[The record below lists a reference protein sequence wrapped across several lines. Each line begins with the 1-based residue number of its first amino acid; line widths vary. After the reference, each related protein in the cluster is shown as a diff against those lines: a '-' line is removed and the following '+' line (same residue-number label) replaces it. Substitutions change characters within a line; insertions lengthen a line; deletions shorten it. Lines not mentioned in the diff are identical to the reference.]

1 MGASKRRKLAWA
13 LVLFGISFLIAPVQ
27 ADEGVIRTSCYV
39 FASERSTIVQTGGFA
54 GVHWTYVVEGRFCL
68 IVNPDTATA
77 RFERVDANAVDV
89 SEPARTLDPNA
100 VFNLTALA
108 GAVAD
113 ETIEFAGQTDDGSSV
128 HLTLAFT
135 DDTVHLIGQTTPPPN
150 SADFFAFR
158 IDAVAARKYAGG
170 TGDPNTP
177 YQIATAADLIAL
189 GETPEDYDKHF
200 VLTADIDL
208 DPNLPGGKI
217 FDRAVIASA
226 SHTEVHPYTEGS
238 PFTGCFDGNDRTIS
252 HLTIAGKRYLGLF
265 GQLGPAANVFGLGL
279 EAVEVSGADGFVGGL
294 VGYNY
299 NYQGRIT
306 GCYSTGSVSGTG
318 SVGGL
323 IGYNAG
329 NIAGSHSIASVRGTS
344 SVGGLAGGNF
354 ASITASY
361 SSSSVSGNSG
371 VGGLVGWNDGG
382 IVASHATASVNGDKD
397 VGGLVGFNSRSIAA
411 SYSCG
416 TVSGSACVGG
426 LVGHNRYGSIAAS
439 YSSGTIS
446 GSGSNIG
453 GLVGYTYNGT
463 ASLSFWDIQTSGQP
477 ASAGGIGL
485 TTSEMQDIN
494 TFLRAGWDF
503 ADEVLDGTCDYWQMR
518 AGEYPRLY
526 HHAGNRPSMPEGR
539 GTDEQPYLVQDARDL
554 GTVWFE
560 PLAHYR
566 LAESVDLSGITW
578 STAVIPWFRGSF
590 DGDGYV
596 IRHLHIQGEND
607 LGLFG
612 LLCSWSISNLGL
624 EAVDVGGTGDNV
636 GSLAGHTAAGSG
648 ITTSYS
654 SGSVSGTD
662 SVGGLVGR
670 NGGNIVASYSSN
682 SVRGDSSVGGLVGHN
697 TNGLSMS
704 CSYSSVSG
712 GSLIGGLVG
721 YNSGRITTSYS
732 NSSVAGD
739 WGVGGLVGQNANT
752 IAMTY
757 SSGTV
762 SGTECVGGLVGYQ
775 RSSRILS
782 SFWDTQT
789 SGQHKSAGGMGKTTA
804 DMQTAATF
812 LDAGWDFV
820 GETANGTED
829 VWWILE
835 GQDYPRLWWERDDE
849 ASL

>member
-1 MGASKRRKLAWA
+1 
-13 LVLFGISFLIAPVQ
+13 
-27 ADEGVIRTSCYV
+27 
-39 FASERSTIVQTGGFA
+39 
-54 GVHWTYVVEGRFCL
+54 
-68 IVNPDTATA
+68 
-77 RFERVDANAVDV
+77 V

-100 VFNLTALA
+100 VFNLTALV

-113 ETIEFAGQTDDGSSV
+113 ETIESSGQTDDGSSV
-128 HLTLAFT
+128 HLTLAFA
-135 DDTVHLIGQTTPPPN
+135 DDTVHLTGGTTPPPN
-150 SADFFAFR
+150 SADFFLFA
-158 IDAVAARKYAGG
+158 IDAVATRKYAGG

-177 YQIATAADLIAL
+177 YRIATATDLIAL

-200 VLTADIDL
+200 ILTADIDL
-208 DPNLPGGKI
+208 DPNLPGGKV
-217 FDRAVIASA
+217 FDRAVIAPA
-226 SHTEVHPYTEGS
+226 SHTEVYPYTEGS

-252 HLTIAGKRYLGLF
+252 HLTIAGRRYLGLF

-279 EAVEVSGADGFVGGL
+279 EAVEVSGTDGFIGGL
-294 VGYNY
+294 VGCNY

-329 NIAGSHSIASVRGTS
+329 NIAGSYSSASVRGAS

-354 ASITASY
+354 TSITASY
-361 SSSSVSGNSG
+361 SSGSVSGNSQ
-371 VGGLVGWNDGG
+371 V
-382 IVASHATASVNGDKD
+382 
-397 VGGLVGFNSRSIAA
+397 
-411 SYSCG
+411 
-416 TVSGSACVGG
+416 
-426 LVGHNRYGSIAAS
+426 
-439 YSSGTIS
+439 
-446 GSGSNIG
+446 G

-463 ASLSFWDIQTSGQP
+463 TSLSFWDIQTSGQP

-518 AGEYPRLY
+518 PGEYPLLY

-539 GTDEQPYLVQDARDL
+539 GTDEQPYLIQDARDL

-590 DGDGYV
+590 DGDGYA
-596 IRHLHIQGEND
+596 IGHLHIQGEND

-636 GSLAGHTAAGSG
+636 GSLAGHTVGGSA

-654 SGSVSGTD
+654 SGS
-662 SVGGLVGR
+662 
-670 NGGNIVASYSSN
+670 
-682 SVRGDSSVGGLVGHN
+682 
-697 TNGLSMS
+697 
-704 CSYSSVSG
+704 
-712 GSLIGGLVG
+712 
-721 YNSGRITTSYS
+721 
-732 NSSVAGD
+732 
-739 WGVGGLVGQNANT
+739 
-752 IAMTY
+752 
-757 SSGTV
+757 V

-782 SFWDTQT
+782 SFWDTHI

-804 DMQTAATF
+804 QMQTAATF
-812 LDAGWDFV
+812 LAAGWDFV
-820 GETANGTED
+820 GETANGTDD

-835 GQDYPRLWWERDDE
+835 GQDYPRLWWETTGTVK
-849 ASL
+849 